1 MKAEVIPE
9 RIILMK
15 KKIVWTVILSALV
28 LVSLYLSKTW
38 GSVSFNEGRIAYL
51 DNKKLTV
58 TGLVATVSAASTAI
72 AAVPGDATTPIATQ
86 LASTTS
92 WLLMVTVVIIAEKYL
107 LTILIH
113 LSLTW
118 LFPIAL
124 GIFIACVWIDSA
136 FWRKL
141 AIKLCIFAAAIALV
155 VPASVGASRLIES
168 TYQDSIKESMNAISE
183 NSDSTDKTE
192 EKKDFW
198 STITSTV
205 ETLSTEALETLKTQV
220 SNFIDAV
227 AVLVVTSC
235 IIPILVLIAFS
246 WIIKLLF
253 GIAIDVPDKLT
264 HPKMKFLGA
273 VQKQQ
278 NSEE

>member
-1 MKAEVIPE
+1 
-9 RIILMK
+9 
-15 KKIVWTVILSALV
+15 
-28 LVSLYLSKTW
+28 
-38 GSVSFNEGRIAYL
+38 
-51 DNKKLTV
+51 
-58 TGLVATVSAASTAI
+58 
-72 AAVPGDATTPIATQ
+72 
-86 LASTTS
+86 
-92 WLLMVTVVIIAEKYL
+92 
-107 LTILIH
+107 
-113 LSLTW
+113 
-118 LFPIAL
+118 
-124 GIFIACVWIDSA
+124 
-136 FWRKL
+136 
-141 AIKLCIFAAAIALV
+141 
-155 VPASVGASRLIES
+155 VGASRLIES

-278 NSEE
+278 NYEE